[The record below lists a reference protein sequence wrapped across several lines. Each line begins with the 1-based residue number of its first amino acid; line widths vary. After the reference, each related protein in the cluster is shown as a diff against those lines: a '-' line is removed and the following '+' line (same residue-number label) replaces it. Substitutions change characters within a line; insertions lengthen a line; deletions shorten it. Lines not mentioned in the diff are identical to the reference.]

1 MMVFSSSAVDLV
13 AQGSSPWSQV
23 IRQSIY
29 AVFGLLL
36 ALLAVRISV
45 DHYRNWSTW
54 FLIVSQG
61 VQLLTRTPLGRSANG
76 NEGWISIGGV
86 SMQPAELLKLAL
98 CLWLPQALIE
108 AQRQVGK
115 DSDLKGLAKAYA
127 KPAAGFIIS
136 FLLIMLGKDLGT
148 AMIIV
153 IIGFVAFLVSGFP
166 LRWLLSLAV
175 LGMAAVIGISV
186 YGNSNRTQRI
196 MAAYGKCSEDDIQG
210 VCYQSIHGLYAM
222 ASGGL
227 TGVGLGNSR
236 EKWNYLPEAHN
247 DFIFAVIGEELG
259 FVGAAM
265 LILVFVVMGWCMLR
279 IALTTKDRYAGMVL
293 ICLDVWLVGQAL
305 VNICVVLGLLPVIGL
320 PLPFVSAG
328 GTALISCLASAGVAL
343 KMIRT
348 QPDVMAAT
356 DGS

>member
-1 MMVFSSSAVDLV
+1 MKRGTDSNKAPSQGSGGKGGYRGWRAILNPLWCYYGFLATVVATTVFGLMMVFSSSAVDLV

-115 DSDLKGLAKAYA
+115 DSDLKSLAKAYA
-127 KPAAGFIIS
+127 KPAAGFIVS

-153 IIGFVAFLVSGFP
+153 IIGFVDFLVS
-166 LRWLLSLAV
+166 R
-175 LGMAAVIGISV
+175 
-186 YGNSNRTQRI
+186 
-196 MAAYGKCSEDDIQG
+196 
-210 VCYQSIHGLYAM
+210 
-222 ASGGL
+222 
-227 TGVGLGNSR
+227 
-236 EKWNYLPEAHN
+236 LP
-247 DFIFAVIGEELG
+247 
-259 FVGAAM
+259 
-265 LILVFVVMGWCMLR
+265 
-279 IALTTKDRYAGMVL
+279 K
-293 ICLDVWLVGQAL
+293 
-305 VNICVVLGLLPVIGL
+305 
-320 PLPFVSAG
+320 S
-328 GTALISCLASAGVAL
+328 
-343 KMIRT
+343 
-348 QPDVMAAT
+348 
-356 DGS
+356 